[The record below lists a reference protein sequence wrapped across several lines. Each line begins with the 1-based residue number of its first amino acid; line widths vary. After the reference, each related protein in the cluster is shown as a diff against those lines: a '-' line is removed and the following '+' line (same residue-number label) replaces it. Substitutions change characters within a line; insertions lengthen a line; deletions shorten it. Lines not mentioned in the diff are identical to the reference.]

1 MAKKAYIGVDGK
13 ARKVKKMYIGIGSGP
28 RTLPTGYT
36 QVQYL
41 ESTGTQY
48 IDTGFQPNQDSRAI
62 ADVQFLSAPTSHATV
77 FGAYDDVNGW
87 WAYYRYDDKQ
97 YRGLNGGTSQYSI
110 SYSDATA
117 RTTIELKKGALV
129 VGETQREIPEST
141 YSIAL
146 NAYLFAQNRNGSLKY
161 PASIRMYSCQIYDN
175 GVLVRDYVPC
185 TNASGTAGLYDVVN
199 SKFYTNAG
207 TGTFTAGSTT
217 LSVARRIKK
226 AYIGIG
232 GVARPCFGGGELEYY
247 GAITPFGTARE
258 SHAATSNGKY
268 ALFAGGATSSS
279 SDNPTSIEVYD
290 ASLVH
295 SIAPTALSVRRYLL
309 AATSVG
315 EYSIFGGGYYNKTNV
330 DAYNSSL
337 THTSCTAFTKAV
349 CELAATTVGNYA
361 LFGGGKY
368 VASENTAQSY
378 VYSYNRSLTKG
389 SPTALSKARCQLA
402 ATTVGDYAVFAGGY
416 VEYGSSA
423 GKYSTVDTYSASL
436 TKSTASSLSTAR
448 LGVKAT
454 TVGNYALV
462 AGGASGS
469 PTATS
474 KVVDAYNASLTR
486 STPTSLSV
494 ARYQLEATTVGN
506 YAIFGGGSKTFQSS
520 LGNSKDVDVYD
531 ESLVRTV
538 GTPLSKARGSLA
550 ATSIGD
556 YALFGSGSNLTT
568 VDAYVCERPEIT
580 VNFAVFKSVGN
591 TLYMSQAQEVQIKA
605 KLGMKYSDLA
615 FADTNTVEIPDSNGN
630 TLTITLYDGY
640 PAYKITT
647 ASGKFLTVYTPA
659 GDTYVSTE
667 LKEGMTILTGT
678 AFADLDY
685 NDWTLT

>member
-1 MAKKAYIGVDGK
+1 MAKGMYIGVSSK
-13 ARKVKKMYIGIGSGP
+13 ARKVKKMYIGVESEK

-48 IDTGFQPNQDSRAI
+48 IDTGFNPSDNSRVLITVSDVSKASYLFGARDPYTDAI
-62 ADVQFLSAPTSHATV
+62 KQG
-77 FGAYDDVNGW
+77 FGAY
-87 WAYYRYDDKQ
+87 A
-97 YRGLNGGTSQYSI
+97 TS
-110 SYSDATA
+110 A
-117 RTTIELKKGALV
+117 TTIRSDYFTGTVTETVDSMIGKETIDKNGNVLKAYGKTITNTAVSSRTVPCPL
-129 VGETQREIPEST
+129 
-141 YSIAL
+141 YLMAL
-146 NAYLFAQNRNGSLKY
+146 NNNGTAAVFS
-161 PASIRMYSCQIYDN
+161 SIKVYSCQIYDN
-175 GVLVRDYVPC
+175 GVLVRDFVPC
-185 TNASGTAGLYDVVN
+185 KNASGTGGMYDLVN

-207 TGTFTAGSTT
+207 TGTFTVGSTT

-247 GAITPFGTARE
+247 GVITPFGTARE

-268 ALFAGGATSSS
+268 ALFAGGASSS
-279 SDNPTSIEVYD
+279 GSPTSIEAYD

-295 SIAPTALSVRRYLL
+295 STAPTGLSVGRYWL

-315 EYSIFGGGYYNKTNV
+315 EYAIFGGGYYNKTNV
-330 DAYNSSL
+330 DAYNNSL
-337 THTSCTAFTKAV
+337 TYTSCTAFTKAV

-378 VYSYNRSLTKG
+378 VYSYNGSLTKG

-402 ATTVGDYAVFAGGY
+402 ATTVGDYAIFAGGY

-538 GTPLSKARGSLA
+538 GTSLSKARGSLA

-556 YALFGSGSNLTT
+556 YALFGGGNTLTT
-568 VDAYVCERPEIT
+568 VDAYVC
-580 VNFAVFKSVGN
+580 VS
-591 TLYMSQAQEVQIKA
+591 
-605 KLGMKYSDLA
+605 
-615 FADTNTVEIPDSNGN
+615 
-630 TLTITLYDGY
+630 
-640 PAYKITT
+640 ITT
-647 ASGKFLTVYTPA
+647 
-659 GDTYVSTE
+659 E
-667 LKEGMTILTGT
+667 I
-678 AFADLDY
+678 
-685 NDWTLT
+685 

>member
-1 MAKKAYIGVDGK
+1 MAKGAYIGVNGV
-13 ARKVKKMYIGIGSGP
+13 ARKIKKGYIGVENFVP
-28 RTLPTGYT
+28 RNLPSGYT
-36 QVQYL
+36 QVEYI
-41 ESTGTQY
+41 ESSGTQY
-48 IDTGFQPNQDSRAI
+48 IDTGFKPSNNSRVVMDIQASE
-62 ADVQFLSAPTSHATV
+62 FNNRWLFGSRTSSTSASFAVGLMSTSTVHSEYGSANTTATV
-77 FGAYDDVNGW
+77 SKATERTTVDKNKNVCLFGSVAVTNTAATFSGTYPIYLLSLN
-87 WAYYRYDDKQ
+87 
-97 YRGLNGGTSQYSI
+97 NGGTAAS
-110 SYSDATA
+110 
-117 RTTIELKKGALV
+117 KGF
-129 VGETQREIPEST
+129 VGK
-141 YSIAL
+141 L
-146 NAYLFAQNRNGSLKY
+146 
-161 PASIRMYSCQIYDN
+161 YSCQIYNN
-175 GVLVRDYVPC
+175 GTLVRDYVPC
-185 TNASGTAGLYDVVN
+185 KNSAGTAGLYDLAN
-199 SKFYTNAG
+199 GSFYTNAG
-207 TGTFTAGSTT
+207 SGTFAVGSAHN
-217 LSVARRIKK
+217 SVARKIKK

-232 GVARPCFGGGELEYY
+232 GVARPYFGGGELEYY

-279 SDNPTSIEVYD
+279 SNNPTSIEVYD

-295 SIAPTALSVRRYLL
+295 SISPTALSVGRYWL

-315 EYSIFGGGYYNKTNV
+315 EYAIFGGGYYNKTNV

-368 VASENTAQSY
+368 VATENTAQSY
-378 VYSYNRSLTKG
+378 VYSYNGSLTKG

-402 ATTVGDYAVFAGGY
+402 ATTVGDYAIFAGGY

-568 VDAYVCERPEIT
+568 VDAYVCE
-580 VNFAVFKSVGN
+580 
-591 TLYMSQAQEVQIKA
+591 
-605 KLGMKYSDLA
+605 
-615 FADTNTVEIPDSNGN
+615 
-630 TLTITLYDGY
+630 
-640 PAYKITT
+640 
-647 ASGKFLTVYTPA
+647 
-659 GDTYVSTE
+659 
-667 LKEGMTILTGT
+667 
-678 AFADLDY
+678 
-685 NDWTLT
+685 